1 MGAILPFMEENAT
14 YDRLDLRSEHSPHTG
29 MIYGSNTPGGG
40 IIGNAYNGNILSGK
54 PFTMYWCPSATV
66 RKWDM
71 TDSHYPPAPKGACNP
86 HYTGIAGGA
95 DPAYMGRAPALFIQ
109 DDTPVTHNLMGWG
122 IKAASGVLV
131 NDLIERGTDSR
142 VAVRLAEVRDGTSK
156 TLMVSEHGDLMTSG
170 GYPVDRWGTSQGH
183 SFIMGHYGRETR
195 QWNIVTVR
203 YAINDRKTE
212 NVGVGDFDL
221 NYGANKPLLSAH
233 RGGVNGLYADGS
245 VRFLAENMDLQ
256 VLWNASNRQDGNIS
270 Q

>member
-1 MGAILPFMEENAT
+1 
-14 YDRLDLRSEHSPHTG
+14 
-29 MIYGSNTPGGG
+29 
-40 IIGNAYNGNILSGK
+40 
-54 PFTMYWCPSATV
+54 
-66 RKWDM
+66 
-71 TDSHYPPAPKGACNP
+71 
-86 HYTGIAGGA
+86 
-95 DPAYMGRAPALFIQ
+95 MGRAPALFIQ